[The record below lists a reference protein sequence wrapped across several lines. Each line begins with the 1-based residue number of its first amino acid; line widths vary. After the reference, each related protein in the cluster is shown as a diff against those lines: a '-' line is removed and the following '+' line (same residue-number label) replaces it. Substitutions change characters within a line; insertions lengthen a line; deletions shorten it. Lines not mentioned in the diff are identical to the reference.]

1 MYSWKLFWRFKHSLN
16 TKKILDSKSKR
27 SNNLKALLS
36 TLQEVDKDTLA
47 HVERTKVLAEKLGK
61 RLGLNSIERTRL
73 SLLSMLHDIGKITI
87 PLEIL
92 NKPSSLNE
100 DEWEVLKTHT
110 IKGKNIALSSPLF
123 KDIADEILH
132 HHERWDGM
140 GYPDGL
146 SKETIPLLS
155 RIVSVVDSF
164 DAMISDRPYRK
175 RMSVNEAI
183 EELKRNSG
191 TQFDPRV
198 VSEFIPLVED
208 KTSKKV
214 KGEINITEKF
224 IANNK
229 SNKSYSNYV
238 NTSFYFLNILL
249 MMG

>member
-1 MYSWKLFWRFKHSLN
+1 MIIKNKYHN
-16 TKKILDSKSKR
+16 TKVIYNGIKFDSKKER
-27 SNNLKALLS
+27 ARFVTLKQL
-36 TLQEVDKDTLA
+36 E
-47 HVERTKVLAEKLGK
+47 KVGK

-175 RMSVNEAI
+175 RMSVN
-183 EELKRNSG
+183 
-191 TQFDPRV
+191 F
-198 VSEFIPLVED
+198 
-208 KTSKKV
+208 
-214 KGEINITEKF
+214 
-224 IANNK
+224 
-229 SNKSYSNYV
+229 
-238 NTSFYFLNILL
+238 
-249 MMG
+249 

>member
-1 MYSWKLFWRFKHSLN
+1 MKKEVFDFYDRTSLKSYN
-16 TKKILDSKSKR
+16 LDLIIR
-27 SNNLKALLS
+27 YQL
-36 TLQEVDKDTLA
+36 DI
-47 HVERTKVLAEKLGK
+47 LGK
-61 RLGLNSIERTRL
+61 LDPFTKRHSENVANLCCRICEYLKCKKSFTVHCTIGGY
-73 SLLSMLHDIGKITI
+73 LHDIGKMFI
-87 PLEIL
+87 PPEIL

-224 IANNK
+224 IVKNK

-238 NTSFYFLNILL
+238 NTSILFSKYIIFLT
-249 MMG
+249 